1 MAFKV
6 TNKKI
11 GRNSRDINYL
21 GKDFQSFRD
30 NLVEYAKTY
39 FPSSYNDF
47 SEASPGMMF
56 IEMASYIGDVLGYYT
71 DSTLKES
78 LIQYAGEEKNVFALA
93 NLLGYKPKATSPA
106 ITTLSVYQLC
116 KATSNGELDTK
127 YLLRINEG
135 LEVRSSVNNEITF
148 RTTEILDFN
157 DATDR
162 EVSVYSTTEITN
174 IPDYFLIKK
183 KIQAISAIEKTIEKT
198 FTTSEAFQKLD
209 IEETNVISIESVID
223 DNGNKW
229 YEVPYLAQETIYIDY
244 PNVEQNDPDL
254 NQFSTT
260 VPYLLKLL
268 KTSRRFVVKTN
279 DNFTTS
285 IHFGGGDSSLS
296 DELIIPNVKNVGLG
310 LNNSVN
316 RMAESYDPTNFLK
329 TKSYGQAPSANSTL
343 SVTYLVG
350 GGVGSNVPQGDLTTI
365 TNITYNDDLINT
377 FVDIDNTVYQFVKN
391 SVAVE
396 NEIPAKGGRGFD
408 TIEEIRETALANYAS
423 QNRAVTAKDYQVR
436 ALSMPTKFGSVSKV
450 FAIGDNSLNANS
462 PQSVLNSTDNV
473 TEFAEIVRSIVNS
486 SLAKGGKLPTTN
498 EIKQNVRNFVQK
510 TTQNAE
516 LVNPFAINL
525 YTLGYDSNGKLTT
538 LNRAVK
544 ENLKTYLNEFRILTD
559 GVNIIDGFV
568 INIGINFDITV
579 YKNYN
584 SKEVVLRCIE
594 EIKSIFSID
603 NWQFNQ
609 TINLSDI
616 ELGLAMVDGVASIQK
631 VEIVNKCGGAY
642 AKNSYDIKGATKN
655 KIIYPSLDPSI
666 FEVKFPDKD
675 IKGRAV

>member
-47 SEASPGMMF
+47 NEASPGMMF

-174 IPDYFLIKK
+174 IPDYFLVKK
-183 KIQAISAIEKTIEKT
+183 KIQAISASEKTIEKT

-396 NEIPAKGGRGFD
+396 NEIPAKGGRGLD

>member
-47 SEASPGMMF
+47 NEASPGMMF

-174 IPDYFLIKK
+174 IPDYFLVKK

-254 NQFSTT
+254 YQFRDT

-268 KTSRRFVVKTN
+268 KTSRRFTSKVN
-279 DNFTTS
+279 DDFTTS
-285 IHFGGGDSSLS
+285 INFGGGDSSLS
-296 DELIIPNVKNVGLG
+296 DELIIPNIKNVGLG
-310 LNNSVN
+310 LNSSID
-316 RMAESYDPTNFLK
+316 RMGESYDPTNFLK
-329 TKSYGQAPSANSTL
+329 TKTYGQAPANTTIT
-343 SVTYLVG
+343 VNYLIG
-350 GGVGSNVPQGDLTTI
+350 GGISSNVSQGDLTSINRIVFDDSSVTTSDLDETI
-365 TNITYNDDLINT
+365 LT
-377 FVDIDNTVYQFVKN
+377 FVKN

-396 NEIPAKGGRGFD
+396 NEIPAKGGRGVD
-408 TIEEIRETALANYAS
+408 TIEEIRESALSNFAA

-436 ALSMPTKFGSVSKV
+436 ALAMPSKFGSIAKV
-450 FAIGDNSLNANS
+450 FAIGDNSLNSNS
-462 PQSVLNSTDNV
+462 PESILNSTDNLDEFTNIV
-473 TEFAEIVRSIVNS
+473 KTISTYAISQGGNLPSTTEIKDIVRS
-486 SLAKGGKLPTTN
+486 
-498 EIKQNVRNFVQK
+498 FVQK
-510 TTQNAE
+510 TTQNTE

-525 YTLGYDSNGKLTT
+525 YTLGYDSNGNLTN

-544 ENLKTYLNEFRILTD
+544 ENLKTYINEYRMLTD
-559 GVNIIDGFV
+559 GINIIDGFI
-568 INIGINFDITV
+568 INIGVNFEITT
-579 YKNYN
+579 YKNFN
-584 SKEVVLRCIE
+584 QREIVLTCINE
-594 EIKSIFSID
+594 LKSFFD
-603 NWQFNQ
+603 VNNWQFNQ
-609 TINLSDI
+609 PINLSDI
-616 ELGLAMVDGVASIQK
+616 ELTLAMVEGVASVQS
-631 VEIVNKCGGAY
+631 VEIVNKCGGLY
-642 AKNSYDIKGATKN
+642 ARNSYDIKAATKN
-655 KIIYPSLDPSI
+655 KIIYPSLDPSV

-675 IKGRAV
+675 IKGKAI

>member
-47 SEASPGMMF
+47 NEASPGMMF

-174 IPDYFLIKK
+174 IPDYFLVKK

>member
-47 SEASPGMMF
+47 NEASPGMMF

-174 IPDYFLIKK
+174 IPDYFLVKK

-396 NEIPAKGGRGFD
+396 NEIPAKGGRGLD

>member
-47 SEASPGMMF
+47 NEASPGMMF

-71 DSTLKES
+71 DATLKES

-116 KATSNGELDTK
+116 KATSTGELDTK

-135 LEVRSSVNNEITF
+135 LEVKSSSNINITF

-157 DATDR
+157 DPTDR
-162 EVSVYSTTEITN
+162 EVSVYSTTDITN
-174 IPDYFLIKK
+174 IPDYFLVKK
-183 KIQAISAIEKTIEKT
+183 KIQAISATEKT
-198 FTTSEAFQKLD
+198 FEQTFTSSEAFQKLD
-209 IEETNVISIESVID
+209 LADTNVISIESIVD

-254 NQFSTT
+254 YQFSTT

-279 DNFTTS
+279 DDFTTS
-285 IHFGGGDSSLS
+285 IHFGGGDNSLS
-296 DELIIPNVKNVGLG
+296 DELIIPNLKNVGLG
-310 LNNSVN
+310 LNNSID
-316 RMAESYDPTNFLK
+316 RMSESYDPTNFLK
-329 TKSYGQAPSANSTL
+329 TKSYGQSPSSNSTL
-343 SVTYLVG
+343 TVKYLIG
-350 GGVGSNVPQGDLTTI
+350 GGISSNVPQGDLTNI
-365 TNITYNDDLINT
+365 TNIVFNDDLIDT
-377 FVDIDNTVYQFVKN
+377 FVDIDNTVYQFAK
-391 SVAVE
+391 SSIAVE

-486 SLAKGGKLPTTN
+486 SLAKGGKLPSTN
-498 EIKQNVRNFVQK
+498 EIKQNVRDFVQK

-525 YTLGYDSNGKLTT
+525 YTLGYDANGKLTT

-559 GVNIIDGFV
+559 GVNIIDGFI
-568 INIGINFDITV
+568 INIGVNFDITV

-594 EIKSIFSID
+594 EIKSIFSIE

-616 ELGLAMVDGVASIQK
+616 ELSLAMVDGVASIQK
-631 VEIVNKCGGAY
+631 VEIVNKCGGGY
-642 AKNSYDIKGATKN
+642 ARNSYDIKGATKN

>member
-21 GKDFQSFRD
+21 GKDFESFRE
-30 NLVEYAKTY
+30 NLIEYAKTY

-47 SEASPGMMF
+47 NEASPGMMF

-93 NLLGYKPKATSPA
+93 GLLGYKPKATSPA

-116 KATSNGELDTK
+116 KATSAGELDTK

-135 LEVRSSVNNEITF
+135 LEVKSNSNINITF

-157 DATDR
+157 DPTDR
-162 EVSVYSTTEITN
+162 EVSVYSTTDITN
-174 IPDYFLIKK
+174 IPDYFLVKK
-183 KIQAISAIEKTIEKT
+183 KIQAISATEKTLDKT
-198 FTTSEAFQKLD
+198 FTSSEAFQKIDLP
-209 IEETNVISIESVID
+209 ETDVISIESIID

-254 NQFSTT
+254 YQFSTT

-279 DNFTTS
+279 DDFTTS
-285 IHFGGGDSSLS
+285 VHFGGGDSSLS
-296 DELIIPNVKNVGLG
+296 DELIIPNLKNVGLG
-310 LNNSVN
+310 LNNSIN
-316 RMAESYDPTNFLK
+316 RMNESYDPTNFLK
-329 TKSYGQAPSANSTL
+329 TKSYGQSPSSNSTL
-343 SVTYLVG
+343 TVKYLVG
-350 GGVGSNVPQGDLTTI
+350 GGVTSNVPQGDLTNI
-365 TNITYNDDLINT
+365 TNIVFNDDLIDT
-377 FVDIDNTVYQFVKN
+377 FVDIDNTVYQFAK
-391 SVAVE
+391 SSIAVE

-486 SLAKGGKLPTTN
+486 SLAKGGKLPSTN
-498 EIKQNVRNFVQK
+498 EIKQNVRDFVQK

-559 GVNIIDGFV
+559 GVNIIDGFI

-594 EIKSIFSID
+594 EIKSMFSIE

-616 ELGLAMVDGVASIQK
+616 ELSLAMVDGVASIQK
-631 VEIVNKCGGAY
+631 VEIVNKCGGGY
-642 AKNSYDIKGATKN
+642 ARNSYDIKGATKN

>member
-21 GKDFQSFRD
+21 GKDFQSFRE
-30 NLVEYAKTY
+30 NLIEYAKTY

-47 SEASPGMMF
+47 NEASPGMMF

-93 NLLGYKPKATSPA
+93 NLLGYKPKPTSPS
-106 ITTLSVYQLC
+106 ITTLTVYQLC
-116 KATSNGELDTK
+116 KATSTGTLDTK
-127 YLLRINEG
+127 YLLRINAG
-135 LEVRSSVNNEITF
+135 LEVKSNTNSEITF

-157 DATDR
+157 DENDR
-162 EVSVYSTTEITN
+162 EVSVYSTTDITN
-174 IPDYFLIKK
+174 IPDYFLVKK
-183 KIQAISAIEKTIEKT
+183 KIQAISASEKTITKT
-198 FTTSEAFQKLD
+198 FTVSEAFQKIDLID
-209 IEETNVISIESVID
+209 KNVISIESIVD

-254 NQFSTT
+254 HQFSTT

-279 DNFTTS
+279 EDFTTS
-285 IHFGGGDSSLS
+285 IHFGGGDNSLS
-296 DELIIPNVKNVGLG
+296 DELLIPNLKNVGLG
-310 LNNSVN
+310 LNNSID
-316 RMAESYDPTNFLK
+316 RMSESYDPTNFLK
-329 TKSYGQAPSANSTL
+329 TKSYGQSPSANSTL
-343 SVTYLVG
+343 TVTYLVG
-350 GGVGSNVPQGDLTTI
+350 GGVSSNVPQGDLTSI
-365 TNITYNDDLINT
+365 TNLVFNDDLVDT
-377 FVDIDNTVYQFVKN
+377 FTDIDPTVYNFSKS

-396 NEIPAKGGRGFD
+396 NEIAAKGGRGFD
-408 TIEEIRETALANYAS
+408 TIEEIRESALANYAS
-423 QNRAVTAKDYQVR
+423 QNRAVTAKDYQIR
-436 ALSMPTKFGSVSKV
+436 ALSMPTKYGSVAKV

-462 PQSVLNSTDNV
+462 PQAILNQTDNV
-473 TEFAEIVRSIVNS
+473 TEFSEIVKSILNS
-486 SLAKGGKLPTTN
+486 AIAKGSVPTTN

-510 TTQNAE
+510 TTQSAE

-525 YTLGYDSNGKLTT
+525 YTLGYDSNGKLTP

-568 INIGINFDITV
+568 INIGVNFDITV

-584 SKEVVLRCIE
+584 SREVVLRCIDE
-594 EIKSIFSID
+594 LKSVFSIE

-616 ELGLAMVDGVASIQK
+616 ELALAMVEGVASIQK

-642 AKNSYDIKGATKN
+642 ARNSYDIKGATKN

>member
-11 GRNSRDINYL
+11 GRNSRDISYL

-47 SEASPGMMF
+47 NEASPGMMF

-71 DSTLKES
+71 DSSLKES
-78 LIQYAGEEKNVFALA
+78 LIQFASEEKNVFALA
-93 NLLGYKPKATSPA
+93 NLLGYKPKSTSPA

-127 YLLRINEG
+127 YLLRINPG
-135 LEVRSSVNNEITF
+135 LEVRSNSVSGLTF
-148 RTTEILDFN
+148 RTVESLDFN
-157 DATDR
+157 DENDR
-162 EVSVYSTTEITN
+162 EVTVYSTTNITN
-174 IPDYFLIKK
+174 IPDYFLVKK
-183 KIQAISAIEKTIEKT
+183 KIQAISATEKTFEQT
-198 FTTSEAFQKLD
+198 FTTSEAFQKIDLSD
-209 IEETNVISIESVID
+209 INVISVESVID

-254 NQFSTT
+254 YQFSTT

-279 DNFTTS
+279 DDFTTS

-296 DELIIPNVKNVGLG
+296 DELIIPNLKNVGLG
-310 LNNSVN
+310 LNNSID

-329 TKSYGQAPSANSTL
+329 TKSYGQSPSANSTL
-343 SVTYLVG
+343 TVTYLVG
-350 GGVGSNVPQGDLTTI
+350 GGVSSNVPQGDLTSI
-365 TNITYNDDLINT
+365 TNIVFNEDLNDTYSDFDL
-377 FVDIDNTVYQFVKN
+377 VVYNFAKN
-391 SVAVE
+391 SLAVE
-396 NEIPAKGGRGFD
+396 NEIPAKGGRGVD
-408 TIEEIRETALANYAS
+408 TIDEIRETALANYAS

-436 ALSMPTKFGSVSKV
+436 ALSMPVKYGSVSKV
-450 FAIGDNSLNANS
+450 FAIGDNSLNSNS
-462 PQSVLNSTDNV
+462 PEAILNSTENV

-498 EIKQNVRNFVQK
+498 EIKDNVRSFVQK
-510 TTQNAE
+510 TTQSAE
-516 LVNPFAINL
+516 QVNPFAINL
-525 YTLGYDSNGKLTT
+525 YTLGYDANGKLTN

-544 ENLKTYLNEFRILTD
+544 ENLKTYLNEYRILTD

-568 INIGINFDITV
+568 INIGINFDVTI
-579 YKNYN
+579 YRNYN
-584 SKEVVLRCIE
+584 SREVVLRCIE
-594 EIKSIFSID
+594 ELKSFFAIE

-616 ELGLAMVDGVASIQK
+616 ELSLAMVEGVASVQK
-631 VEIVNKCGGAY
+631 VEVVNKCGGGY
-642 AKNSYDIKGATKN
+642 ARNSYDIKGATKN

>member
-21 GKDFQSFRD
+21 GKDFQSFRE
-30 NLVEYAKTY
+30 NLIEYAKTY

-47 SEASPGMMF
+47 NEASPGMMF

-78 LIQYAGEEKNVFALA
+78 LIQYASEEKNIFALA
-93 NLLGYKPKATSPA
+93 NLLGYKPKSTSPA

-116 KATSNGELDTK
+116 KATSTGELDTK
-127 YLLRINEG
+127 YLLRIEAG
-135 LEVRSSVNNEITF
+135 LEVRSTSNNQITF
-148 RTTEILDFN
+148 RTNEILDFN
-157 DATDR
+157 DVTDR
-162 EVSVYSTTEITN
+162 EVSVYSTTQITN
-174 IPDYFLIKK
+174 IPDYFLVKK
-183 KIQAISAIEKTIEKT
+183 KIQAISANESTLEKT
-198 FTTSEAFQKLD
+198 FTVSEPFQKIDLV
-209 IEETNVISIESVID
+209 ETNVISVESIID

-254 NQFSTT
+254 YQFAST

-279 DNFTTS
+279 DDFTTS
-285 IHFGGGDSSLS
+285 IHFGGGDNSLS
-296 DELIIPNVKNVGLG
+296 DELIIPNLKNVGLG
-310 LNNSVN
+310 LNNSID
-316 RMAESYDPTNFLK
+316 RIAESYDPTNFLK
-329 TKSYGQAPSANSTL
+329 TKSYGQSPSANSKLT
-343 SVTYLVG
+343 VKYLTG
-350 GGVGSNVPQGDLTTI
+350 GGVSSNVPQGDLTTI
-365 TNITYNDDLINT
+365 TNVVFNDDLIDT
-377 FVDIDNTVYQFVKN
+377 FTDIDLTVYNFSKS

-408 TIEEIRETALANYAS
+408 TIDEIRESALANYAS
-423 QNRAVTAKDYQVR
+423 QNRAVTARDYQIR
-436 ALSMPTKFGSVSKV
+436 ALSMPTKYGSISKI

-498 EIKQNVRNFVQK
+498 EIKQNVRDFVQK
-510 TTQNAE
+510 TTQSAE

-525 YTLGYDSNGKLTT
+525 YTLGYDANGKLTT

-559 GVNIIDGFV
+559 GVNIIDGFI

-584 SKEVVLRCIE
+584 SREVVLRCIDE
-594 EIKSIFSID
+594 LKSVFAIE

-616 ELGLAMVDGVASIQK
+616 ELSLAMVEGVASIQK

-642 AKNSYDIKGATKN
+642 ARNSYDIKGATKN